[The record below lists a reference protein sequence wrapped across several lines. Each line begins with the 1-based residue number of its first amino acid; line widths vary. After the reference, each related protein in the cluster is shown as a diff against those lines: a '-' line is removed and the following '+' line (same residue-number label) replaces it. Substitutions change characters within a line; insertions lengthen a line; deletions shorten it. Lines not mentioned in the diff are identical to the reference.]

1 MNTTPQISPKDGH
14 WYWVVYTPASGK
26 AFDPAPACYRLEFDT
41 WHSNLFSGVF
51 SDLVTVL
58 DEVIAPSATGE
69 DPNALA
75 HVWPCANIDLDEH
88 GNITNGKMYAPGFPA
103 GNHDVYPVRVPYMDE
118 HTEAWRACV
127 AELNKVSPGFL
138 LRDGQNGIECAVAAI
153 RDLADRTQSAQADH
167 LPDSGNMIGAQAVAE
182 PHPPTRHCM
191 CADCLP
197 SFDDT
202 EALPTPKAEPAPIPK
217 YQTPHDFKNF
227 HRQLCARFGYVHDE
241 QFWWRD
247 LVSLIEHIAS
257 KAQPAV
263 EPVAEWKQSTQGH
276 PYWPHPIP
284 HKGVPLPDGWLDDYI
299 TDCAKLTPGEMRGVY
314 FVQGVRFA
322 EQHHWGASPAP
333 APNALDAE
341 TAIKNCLE
349 AGETMR
355 VLKRVVNLLLESRRN
370 LGPEDHE
377 LRDRIDQLFRPDAAI
392 AAQSAQGGV

>member
-257 KAQPAV
+257 KAQPAAV
-263 EPVAEWKQSTQGH
+263 LVAH
-276 PYWPHPIP
+276 RI
-284 HKGVPLPDGWLDDYI
+284 LRRRPDGEWVNDGRYWSDGAPSADLATSIPSLGDGWRIDY
-299 TDCAKLTPGEMRGVY
+299 AY
-314 FVQGVRFA
+314 
-322 EQHHWGASPAP
+322 ASPAP

-341 TAIKNCLE
+341 TVKKA
-349 AGETMR
+349 
-355 VLKRVVNLLLESRRN
+355 RRYDWLRDFHN
-370 LGPEDHE
+370 GPEGVQDN
-377 LRDRIDQLFRPDAAI
+377 LPYISAGADNDLVWALIGPDADVGIDAAI
-392 AAQSAQGGV
+392 AAQSAQGAKP